1 MTAIAVPRTT
11 QPGHDAGRARRR
23 VLAGIAGGDI
33 ASFKDVYVFCTPA
46 TLGVALTGSR
56 L

>member
-11 QPGHDAGRARRR
+11 QPGHARRR

-33 ASFKDVYVFCTPA
+33 ASLKDVYVFCTPA